1 MSVAGSRVE
10 IPPEVEA
17 KIAQKQQY
25 AWDSGL
31 IQGFIWYVNNVIN
44 PKRQASKRNVEVAIS
59 GQAYLVHFEGYV
71 SYAGEYDGTVQ
82 LFGEAKQLLFELAL
96 GGYTESSYF
105 QWNTRGTSAQGAVN
119 AFIEGHWVEQFLS
132 HLSALKVDREIK
144 AEQAS
149 RTADQKSVENLKNKF
164 GLP

>member
-1 MSVAGSRVE
+1 ME
-10 IPPEVEA
+10 IPPEVGA

-44 PKRQASKRNVEVAIS
+44 PTRQASQRNVEVSIGDQTYMFS
-59 GQAYLVHFEGYV
+59 FEGYV
-71 SYAGEYDGTVQ
+71 SSAGEYDGTVR
-82 LFGEAKQLLFELAL
+82 LFGETKQLLFELSL
-96 GGYTESSYF
+96 GGYTESSYP
-105 QWNTRGTSAQGAVN
+105 QWNTRGTSAHGAVN
-119 AFIEGHWVEQFLS
+119 AFIEGSWVEQFLS

-149 RTADQKSVENLKNKF
+149 KTADQKSVEALKNRF